1 MTDHVSARPRHVVA
15 LFNANDD
22 TVVMVKRMLGVS
34 GYDCLA
40 GGHFADLKKGLM
52 DFGLFLERQDPD
64 VVIID
69 VSPPYAEN
77 WRFFVTLRDN
87 PAMVG
92 RGLVLTTTNKARLDE
107 TVGRDSEAFEFVG
120 KPYDLAQIKTAI
132 IAALTRVRHIQ
143 Q

>member
-1 MTDHVSARPRHVVA
+1 MTDHVAARSRHLVA
-15 LFNANDD
+15 MINANGD
-22 TVVMVKRMLGVS
+22 TVVMVKRILGLS

-40 GGHFADLKKGLM
+40 GGRFADLKKGLV
-52 DFGLFLERQDPD
+52 DFGLYLARQDPD

-77 WRFFVTLRDN
+77 WRFFLTLRDH

-107 TVGRDSEAFEFVG
+107 AVGRDSEAFEFVG
-120 KPYDLAQIKTAI
+120 QA
-132 IAALTRVRHIQ
+132 VRS
-143 Q
+143 